1 MLSRLL
7 VAVIASIF
15 FLAPGSPDAQ
25 VTTAFTY
32 QGELEQSGASA
43 TGDYDFEFRLYDM
56 QTGGLQIGSAVSV
69 NDLFVDGGL
78 FSVELDFGNV
88 FGADD
93 LWLDVRVRE
102 GASGGG
108 FISLLPRQK
117 ITPAPIALNAQSV
130 GPGTVGSAQIVDG
143 SVGAGDIDAGEV
155 QARVTGTC
163 PSGEAVGSIAANGS
177 VTCNESGGSGSS
189 WSLSGNAISGG
200 LFLGT
205 TNAEPLEF
213 RVASERVVRLLD
225 GRSGPNSDKH
235 APNVVIGASENEVD
249 AQVVGA
255 SVLGG
260 GATDWPICGVFGSE
274 SCRNLASGDF
284 STVMGGRG
292 NRASGVASVA
302 MGDSVRAMG
311 FYSTAL
317 GFGSTASGR
326 SSLAGG
332 NRTQALG
339 RGATALGDF
348 SRAIL
353 DNATAIGRNAVAE
366 GEAAVALGADTS
378 ASGLESFAGGSE
390 TTASGDFS
398 TALGAASEAAGPSS
412 TALGLGTDAIG
423 SASLATG
430 FGSNAGGAAATAMG
444 QFTTAAGDAAMAVND
459 DTDAGGDSSFAAGR
473 NVRVRDAAGV
483 SETDGS
489 GNCTASVGR
498 CGDEGVFIW
507 GDSQN
512 VTTTSTGPDQF
523 LIRARGGVGI
533 GTNAPRNQLD
543 VRRTSIGGA
552 LNSNHVAVIEN
563 EATNNGHV
571 LALKSNTGT
580 PGSDE
585 NFITFKAS
593 GSNVGAIEG
602 DGSGGVTM
610 VSGGA
615 DFAELLP
622 VRADSETPRPGDVV
636 GVFDGRISLDTRGA
650 PKLMVVSTQ
659 PIIIGNAPGGDR
671 PEGWLPVAFMG
682 QVPVRVRGAVAPGD
696 LLVAS
701 GNADGRAV
709 AVARDAWDPAIHGP
723 VVGQA
728 WSEADGGID
737 STVKAVVGVG
747 QAAAAEHALRRQQA
761 VIRWQSDRIERLE
774 ARFEA
779 METRLRQLTDDSPG
793 ILATAAE

>member
-1 MLSRLL
+1 MSLRLAILAAVVAAL
-7 VAVIASIF
+7 VS
-15 FLAPGSPDAQ
+15 LPSTAQ

-32 QGELEQSGASA
+32 QGELEQSGAPA

-56 QTGGLQIGSAVSV
+56 QTGGSQVAGVVSASDV
-69 NDLFVDGGL
+69 FVDGGL
-78 FSVELDFGNV
+78 FNVELDFGNV
-88 FGADD
+88 FGLDE

-102 GASGGG
+102 GTSGGG
-108 FISLLPRQK
+108 FTSLLPRQR
-117 ITPAPIALNAQSV
+117 ITPAPIALSAQSV
-130 GPGTVGSAQIVDG
+130 APGTVGSAQIVDG
-143 SVGAGDIDAGEV
+143 SVGGSDIDAGEV

-163 PSGEAVGSIAANGS
+163 PSGEAIASIGASGA
-177 VTCNESGGSGSS
+177 VTCNAGVGGSAA

-225 GRSGPNSDKH
+225 GRAGPISDKH

-249 AQVVGA
+249 AQVAGA

-260 GATDWPICGVFGSE
+260 GATDWRICGIFGGA
-274 SCRNLASGDF
+274 SCRNSASGDF

-292 NRASGVASVA
+292 NRASGLASVA
-302 MGDSVRAMG
+302 MGDSVQAVG
-311 FYSTAL
+311 SYSTAL
-317 GFGSTASGR
+317 GFGSFASGR
-326 SSLAGG
+326 FSLAGG
-332 NRTQALG
+332 NRTEALG
-339 RGATALGDF
+339 RAATALGDF

-353 DNATAIGRNAVAE
+353 DNAIAIGRNADAE

-378 ASGLESFAGGSE
+378 ATGFESFAGGSD

-398 TALGAASEAAGPSS
+398 TALGAGSAAAGPSS
-412 TALGLGTDAIG
+412 TALGLNTDAVG

-430 FGSNAGGAAATAMG
+430 FSSNAVGAAATAMG
-444 QFTTAAGDAAMAVND
+444 HSTTAEGDAAMAVNE

-473 NVRVRDAAGV
+473 NVRVRDAV
-483 SETDGS
+483 SANETDGS

-512 VTTTSTGPDQF
+512 VTTTSTAPDQF

-543 VRRTSIGGA
+543 VRRTSTGGA
-552 LNSNHVAVIEN
+552 LNANHVAVIEN
-563 EATNNGHV
+563 EATDNGHV
-571 LALKSNTGT
+571 LALKSNTNT

-585 NFITFKAS
+585 NFITFKSALA
-593 GSNVGAIEG
+593 NVGAIEG
-602 DGSGGVTM
+602 DGSGGITM
-610 VSGGA
+610 TSSGA
-615 DFAELLP
+615 DFAELMP
-622 VRADSETPRPGDVV
+622 VRADSAMPRPGDVV
-636 GVFDGRISLDTRGA
+636 GVIDGRIGLDTRGA
-650 PKLMVVSTQ
+650 QQLMVVSTQ
-659 PIIIGNAPGGDR
+659 PIVIGNAPGGER
-671 PEGWLPVAFMG
+671 QEGHVPVAFVG
-682 QVPVRVRGAVAPGD
+682 QVPVRVRGTVAPGD

-701 GNADGRAV
+701 GEGDGRAV
-709 AVARDAWDPAIHGP
+709 AIDRDRWDPTIHGP

-737 STVKAVVGVG
+737 STIKAVVGVG
-747 QAAAAEHALRRQQA
+747 QAVAAEHALRRQQA

-779 METRLRQLTDDSPG
+779 METRLRQLTGQGPG
-793 ILATAAE
+793 IIATAAD